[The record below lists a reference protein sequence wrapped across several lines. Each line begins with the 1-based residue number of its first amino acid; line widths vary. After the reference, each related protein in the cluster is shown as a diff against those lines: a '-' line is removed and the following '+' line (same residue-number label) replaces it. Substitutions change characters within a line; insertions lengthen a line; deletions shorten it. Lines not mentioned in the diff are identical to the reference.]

1 LLRSGKLQQ
10 LTDTR
15 TVAGVTTNPS
25 TFERALNQG
34 RAYDGQITE
43 LTAGGL

>member
-1 LLRSGKLQQ
+1 VRSGKLQQ

-15 TVAGVTTNPS
+15 TVVGVTTNPS

-34 RAYDGQITE
+34 RAYDRQIAE
-43 LTAGGL
+43 LTSGGL